1 MCHASALPTCKLG
14 HWVFLTYPGPLSNVS
29 LQTEEKTL
37 NHSAFR
43 SGPGGAAG
51 GRRGGHVPSEALS
64 TQSQQSE
71 GREGGESVRL
81 CPAAPDM
88 PSCLSSFQSRCN
100 TLLQTLPSTS

>member
-51 GRRGGHVPSEALS
+51 GRR
-64 TQSQQSE
+64 
-71 GREGGESVRL
+71 
-81 CPAAPDM
+81 
-88 PSCLSSFQSRCN
+88 
-100 TLLQTLPSTS
+100 